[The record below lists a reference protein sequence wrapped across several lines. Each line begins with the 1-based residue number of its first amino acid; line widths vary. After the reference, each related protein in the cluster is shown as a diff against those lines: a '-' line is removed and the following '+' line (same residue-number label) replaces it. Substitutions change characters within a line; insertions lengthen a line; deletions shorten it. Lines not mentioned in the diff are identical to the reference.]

1 MTLSPNE
8 RRLVESVAV
17 LRRELEDRK
26 QRRSTEGP
34 PVVVR
39 SLRGEAGGEA
49 VVADA
54 ALSVIPPRVL
64 VEEAVADTDLATE
77 TTPNPA
83 FIYDGAA
90 LRGYDRGEY
99 GVDPPPDPDLPGFG
113 NSFGSAFG

>member
-1 MTLSPNE
+1 VTLSPNE

-39 SLRGEAGGEA
+39 SLRGRVGGEA

-64 VEEAVADTDLATE
+64 VEEAVCDGDLTTE
-77 TTPNPA
+77 TIADPVFT
-83 FIYDGAA
+83 YDDPD
-90 LRGYDRGEY
+90 RGYDRGEWK
-99 GVDPPPDPDLPGFG
+99 
-113 NSFGSAFG
+113 NSP

>member
-1 MTLSPNE
+1 VTLSPNE

-54 ALSVIPPRVL
+54 ALSVIPPREL
-64 VEEAVADTDLATE
+64 AEEAVADTDLAVEE
-77 TTPNPA
+77 TSDPVFT
-83 FIYDGAA
+83 YDDPD
-90 LRGYDRGEY
+90 RGYGRGEY
-99 GVDPPPDPDLPGFG
+99 GSP
-113 NSFGSAFG
+113 

>member
-39 SLRGEAGGEA
+39 SLRGGAGGEA
-49 VVADA
+49 VVAEA

-64 VEEAVADTDLATE
+64 LEEAVADTDLAVEE
-77 TTPNPA
+77 TSDPVFT
-83 FIYDGAA
+83 YDDPD
-90 LRGYDRGEY
+90 RGYGRGEY
-99 GVDPPPDPDLPGFG
+99 GRP
-113 NSFGSAFG
+113 

>member
-1 MTLSPNE
+1 VTLSPNE

-39 SLRGEAGGEA
+39 ALRGSGPGGEA

-54 ALSVIPPRVL
+54 ALSVIPPREL
-64 VEEAVADTDLATE
+64 AEEAVCDADLATE
-77 TTPNPA
+77 TIADPVFT
-83 FIYDGAA
+83 YDDPD
-90 LRGYDRGEY
+90 RGYDRGEWEHS
-99 GVDPPPDPDLPGFG
+99 P
-113 NSFGSAFG
+113 